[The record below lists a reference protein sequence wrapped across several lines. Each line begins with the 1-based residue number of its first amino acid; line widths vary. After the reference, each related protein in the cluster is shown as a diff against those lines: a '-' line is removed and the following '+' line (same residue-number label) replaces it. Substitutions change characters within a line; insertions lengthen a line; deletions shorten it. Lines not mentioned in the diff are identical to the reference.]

1 MADDFDFDRDV
12 AERAVVERD
21 AARKLLAQAHDQIA
35 LLTEQLATLQAQ
47 NAQDLAEAAN
57 VAQHR
62 DHAVSVATKLAQEK
76 KAIAVVATIMQ
87 DERDA
92 AIAERDAAIAERDE
106 LLHVLSISNGSCRDV
121 AVLLERAI
129 AERAKDRAG
138 IFEACADAC
147 QKYAEEHGVDW
158 HEDDHLSRVT
168 YDQGYEDGRSDGAA
182 DCAAL
187 IDAMKEVAMKEAA
200 LATKEG
206 TKP

>member
-47 NAQDLAEAAN
+47 NAQDLAEAAS

-62 DHAVSVATKLAQEK
+62 DHAVSVATRLAQEK
-76 KAIAVVATIMQ
+76 KAVAVVATTMQ

-92 AIAERDAAIAERDE
+92 AIADRDE

-121 AVLLERAI
+121 AVLLERAKE
-129 AERAKDRAG
+129 ERAS
-138 IFEACADAC
+138 ILEACADAC
-147 QKYAEEHGVDW
+147 QKYAEEHGVDTV
-158 HEDDHLSRVT
+158 DDGQNDDVRRAT
-168 YDQGYEDGRSDGAA
+168 YAQGYEDGRSDGAA

-187 IDAMKEVAMKEAA
+187 IDALKE
-200 LATKEG
+200 KEG